1 MGAQIAEAWRAHKG
15 GSKRAAMEAAI
26 ALLDQVKIRNPR
38 QVASSYAHE
47 VSGGMG
53 QRVMIAMMLAPD
65 PELLIADEPTSA
77 LDATVQ
83 AEILRLIEELVSERG
98 MGLIL
103 ISHDLPLVSHF
114 CDRVAVMYSGRV
126 MEELKASELLK
137 AQHPYTQG
145 LLNCIPSLTHPRER
159 LPVLN
164 RDAACFGIVGESGS
178 GKSTILRAMAGL
190 NESWEGRIAFAGK
203 DAPLR
208 RTPEFFRQVQMV
220 FQDPYGSLHP
230 RQTID
235 RILSELP
242 LVHGMDNIEKRI
254 QQALSDVALPQAVR
268 FRFPHQLSGGQ
279 RQRVAIARALI
290 ADPQVLLLD
299 EPTSAL
305 DVSVQAEILNL
316 LQDLRVARN
325 LTYIL
330 VSHNLAVIAHL
341 CPQVG
346 VMLNGEM
353 VEQLSAGD
361 LREGR
366 TKHPHTEEL
375 RSLSIRLE
383 EPA

>member
-1 MGAQIAEAWRAHKG
+1 MIDVENLRIKFGDREVVKGVSFSVEKG
-15 GSKRAAMEAAI
+15 GS
-26 ALLDQVKIRNPR
+26 
-38 QVASSYAHE
+38 
-47 VSGGMG
+47 
-53 QRVMIAMMLAPD
+53 
-65 PELLIADEPTSA
+65 
-77 LDATVQ
+77 
-83 AEILRLIEELVSERG
+83 
-98 MGLIL
+98 
-103 ISHDLPLVSHF
+103 
-114 CDRVAVMYSGRV
+114 
-126 MEELKASELLK
+126 
-137 AQHPYTQG
+137 
-145 LLNCIPSLTHPRER
+145 
-159 LPVLN
+159 
-164 RDAACFGIVGESGS
+164 FGIVGESGS

-203 DAPLR
+203 DAPLK
-208 RTPEFFRQVQMV
+208 RTPDFFRQVQMV

-268 FRFPHQLSGGQ
+268 FRYPHQLSGGQ

-316 LQDLRVARN
+316 LQDLRAARN

-346 VMLNGEM
+346 VMLNGDM

-366 TKHPHTEEL
+366 IKHPHTEEL
-375 RSLSIRLE
+375 RSLSIKLE